1 MSDID
6 KWKESYKIGL
16 PIRKKLTDYT
26 PNKLKE
32 LLYSFGNIAQQIC
45 NKDFDEDRGS
55 EKFTFVYGG
64 EKNNGEDIPPV
75 DFILNEATLSYGY
88 YDHYEVRIDCLGIFV
103 SFKAEHKS
111 KEIILS
117 VYWNM
122 YENLKNQHL
131 EIFP

>member
-1 MSDID
+1 MSDMD

-55 EKFTFVYGG
+55 E
-64 EKNNGEDIPPV
+64 
-75 DFILNEATLSYGY
+75 
-88 YDHYEVRIDCLGIFV
+88 
-103 SFKAEHKS
+103 
-111 KEIILS
+111 
-117 VYWNM
+117 
-122 YENLKNQHL
+122 NLHL
-131 EIFP
+131 FMVVKKIMGKIYLQ